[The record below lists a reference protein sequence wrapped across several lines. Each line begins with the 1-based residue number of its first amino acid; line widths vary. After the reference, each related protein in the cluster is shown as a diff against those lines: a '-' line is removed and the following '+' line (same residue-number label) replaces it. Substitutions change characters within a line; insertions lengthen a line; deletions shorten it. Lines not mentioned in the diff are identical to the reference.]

1 MATAL
6 SATALSAIDLELAA
20 LEQRLDRSG
29 VQWKAETFDAIPS
42 GRRGVVFIELPEVG
56 KAVKAGGE
64 AAVVESVKAASDVY
78 APVTGEVVAVNAVL
92 SDAPE
97 TVNAQPYDDGW
108 MVQVRIAGAPEGT
121 LDAAGYRA
129 LIGE

>member
-1 MATAL
+1 MTEIPDDLLFSSEHEWVRVGNKQVARVGVSAYAT
-6 SATALSAIDLELAA
+6 SELG
-20 LEQRLDRSG
+20 DIVYVS
-29 VQWKAETFDAIPS
+29 
-42 GRRGVVFIELPEVG
+42 LPEVG
-56 KAVKAGGE
+56 ATVTAGEPCGE
-64 AAVVESVKAASDVY
+64 VESTKSVSEIY

-108 MVQVRIAGAPEGT
+108 MVQVRIAGEPEGT